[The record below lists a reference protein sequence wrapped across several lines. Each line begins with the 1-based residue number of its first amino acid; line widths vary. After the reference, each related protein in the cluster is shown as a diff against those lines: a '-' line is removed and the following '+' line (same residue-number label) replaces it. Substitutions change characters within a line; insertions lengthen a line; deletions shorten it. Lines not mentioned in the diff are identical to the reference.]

1 MDKTGCNKRGI
12 YKRFKK
18 QLIRV
23 LLVCM
28 NQLTNANVHMHT
40 SCVRWTPGRIR
51 QLTLLVEQHDSD
63 CRPCTWHCVF
73 VLKLCGPNT
82 WFDLHSPAP
91 PPQHAH
97 ATFHTSRKQSS
108 QSSESVWLVHNQTA
122 TQPNLM
128 VPSSFDCPHACV
140 PPHSAH
146 GACTHIT
153 KPQNEEN
160 LRSDWKP
167 GLETTGEETRQTKRR
182 KKNQVFTSLDLRMGS
197 GNMWA
202 MWPWATVGCVVSVGR
217 HCWIAKQFTNIIHG
231 QTKQMHKIT
240 NANVHEH
247 KNTEHTQESEP
258 VRLKMGGWEGP
269 ERQWLCLWRVRC
281 SIRY

>member
-91 PPQHAH
+91 PPQHAS

-108 QSSESVWLVHNQTA
+108 QSSESVWLIRQQLSQTLWSRLHLTVRTPASPPTERTERAHRSLSLRMKKIWDQIENQ
-122 TQPNLM
+122 
-128 VPSSFDCPHACV
+128 
-140 PPHSAH
+140 
-146 GACTHIT
+146 
-153 KPQNEEN
+153 
-160 LRSDWKP
+160 DWKRQ
-167 GLETTGEETRQTKRR
+167 GRTRQTKRR
-182 KKNQVFTSLDLRMGS
+182 KKNQAFTSLDLRMGS

-202 MWPWATVGCVVSVGR
+202 TWPCATVGCVVSVGR
-217 HCWIAKQFTNIIHG
+217 QCWIAKRFTNIIHG
-231 QTKQMHKIT
+231 QTKQIHKIT